1 LVSSLQVQS
10 VIISNCST
18 QASDTLMVSGTN
30 TWSITG
36 ANMASIGFADSSLAA
51 ECMLVRVILNPTC
64 AYRNV
69 NILPNLVVIM
79 QNLCND
85 TIVQTANRIHSFTGQ
100 STSDTIVWNGQSNCT
115 DCWSITKTAD
125 ADTATA
131 VTDTVT
137 YTITVCNNSANAQTG
152 VLSDMMQGG
161 FVVTATTLA
170 GSVTLNP
177 MQCDTFT
184 VSGYFTQYGSCFYN
198 VATITSPANTTWQDS
213 VCVEVV
219 SPCANTDTTFAD
231 STTFAGTD
239 TIAGKS

>member
-1 LVSSLQVQS
+1 CYADSIEVNFKPEHEQLSYSFKEHDSTYTLCRNFEVSMTVNNAGLGAVYPLQVFVDSLVSSLQVQS

-100 STSDTIVWNGQSNCT
+100 STSD
-115 DCWSITKTAD
+115 
-125 ADTATA
+125 
-131 VTDTVT
+131 
-137 YTITVCNNSANAQTG
+137 
-152 VLSDMMQGG
+152 
-161 FVVTATTLA
+161 
-170 GSVTLNP
+170 
-177 MQCDTFT
+177 
-184 VSGYFTQYGSCFYN
+184 
-198 VATITSPANTTWQDS
+198 
-213 VCVEVV
+213 
-219 SPCANTDTTFAD
+219 
-231 STTFAGTD
+231 
-239 TIAGKS
+239 